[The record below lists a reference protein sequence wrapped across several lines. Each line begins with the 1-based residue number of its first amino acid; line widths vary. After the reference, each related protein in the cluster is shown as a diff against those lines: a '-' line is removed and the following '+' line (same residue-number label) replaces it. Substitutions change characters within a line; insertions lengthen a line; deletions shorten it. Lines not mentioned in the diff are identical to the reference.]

1 VIMMKTKERYQQLIK
16 KIEAANYEYYTLDN
30 PTVSDQVYDQWMR
43 ELIELE
49 EQYPEYK
56 TASSPT
62 KRIGGVI
69 LDKFEKVTHTSP
81 MMSLNNAFNLAE
93 VEAFHNRIVKEGFN
107 VSYDME
113 LKIDGLAINLIYQEG
128 ILVTASTRGDGFVGE
143 DVTENVKTIN
153 SIPLSLREPL
163 SIEVRGEAFMPYA
176 VFNRLNEKRIKGG
189 EEAFKNPRNA
199 AAGAI
204 RQLDSKIAAERKLD
218 FFAYTLV
225 NAEQFGLKTQKEVL
239 EFLKQLGIKINP
251 HTKVKNSLVEVQKE
265 ITSFEALKKELPYD
279 IDGVVIK
286 VNELDLYQEIG
297 YTAKFPKWAI
307 AYKFAPEEVE
317 TKLNDITF
325 QVGRTGI
332 ITPVAELDKVLISG
346 SVVRRATLHN
356 EDYILGKDI
365 EIGDFVIIR
374 KAGEIIP
381 EVVRPVLEKR
391 KNTTP
396 FKMIENCPSCG
407 HSLVKEENDADY
419 YCLNP
424 ICPSQ
429 IVNKIIHFAHR
440 GAMNIDS
447 LGEMVV
453 KRLYQEGLLLD
464 IKDIYLLKTK
474 KEELLKLERMGE
486 KSVDNLLNA
495 IEASKKNS
503 LDKLLFGLGIRHVG
517 SKISQVLVENFPELR
532 LFLTVTKEELLNVF
546 EIGEAIATSVINYF
560 KEDYALELI
569 EFFEEEGLK
578 LSYQK
583 ETISNMFVNTTFVLT
598 GKLVN
603 YSRTEMTEM
612 ITSRGGR
619 VSSSVSK
626 NTNYLLAGENAGSKL
641 DRAHSLGVKV
651 LSEEEFLELI
661 NNE

>member
-1 VIMMKTKERYQQLIK
+1 MMKTKERYQQLIK

-407 HSLVKEENDADY
+407 HSLVKEEKDADY
-419 YCLNP
+419 YCPNP

-598 GKLVN
+598 GKLIN

>member
-1 VIMMKTKERYQQLIK
+1 MMKTKERYQQLIK

-356 EDYILGKDI
+356 EEYILGKDI

-598 GKLVN
+598 GKLIN

>member
-1 VIMMKTKERYQQLIK
+1 MMKTKERYQQLIK

-356 EDYILGKDI
+356 EEYILGKDI

>member
-1 VIMMKTKERYQQLIK
+1 MMKTKERYQQLIK

>member
-1 VIMMKTKERYQQLIK
+1 MMKTKERYQQLIK

-598 GKLVN
+598 GKLIN

>member
-1 VIMMKTKERYQQLIK
+1 MKTKERYQQLIK

>member
-1 VIMMKTKERYQQLIK
+1 MMKTKERYQQLIK

-356 EDYILGKDI
+356 EEYILGKDI

-651 LSEEEFLELI
+651 LSEEEFLVLI

>member
-1 VIMMKTKERYQQLIK
+1 MKTKERYQQLIK

-356 EDYILGKDI
+356 EEYILGKDI

>member
-1 VIMMKTKERYQQLIK
+1 MMKTKERYQQLIK

-356 EDYILGKDI
+356 EEYILGKDI

-598 GKLVN
+598 GKLIN

-651 LSEEEFLELI
+651 LSEEEFLVLI

>member
-1 VIMMKTKERYQQLIK
+1 MMKTKERYQQLIK

-641 DRAHSLGVKV
+641 ERAHSLGVKV

>member
-1 VIMMKTKERYQQLIK
+1 MKTKERYQQLIK

-641 DRAHSLGVKV
+641 ERAHSLGVKV